1 MNDRPSAKPGDVP
14 ASFETVDAYIAS
26 FPESVQPAL
35 QTVRQAIRRAAPEA
49 TESISYHIAAYKL
62 HGKPVTYFGG
72 WKHHIGLYPLPA
84 GDDDFQAE
92 LATYKPTKG
101 TVKLMLANP
110 IPTDFITRLV
120 TFRLAELAAPE

>member
-1 MNDRPSAKPGDVP
+1 VP
-14 ASFETVDAYIAS
+14 VTFESVDAYIAS

-35 QTVRQAIRRAAPEA
+35 QAVREAIRGAAPKAE
-49 TESISYHIAAYKL
+49 ESISYQIAAYKL
-62 HGKPVTYFGG
+62 CGKPVTYFGG

-84 GDDDFQAE
+84 GDDEFQAE

-101 TVKLMLANP
+101 TVKLLLANP

-120 TFRLAELAAPE
+120 TFRLAELASVK

>member
-1 MNDRPSAKPGDVP
+1 V
-14 ASFETVDAYIAS
+14 ASSFTTVDDYIAS
-26 FPESVQPAL
+26 FPEMVQPAL
-35 QTVRQAIRRAAPEA
+35 QAVRQAIKQGAPDA
-49 TESISYHIAAYKL
+49 VESISYQIAAYKL

-92 LATYKPTKG
+92 LSTYKSAKG
-101 TVKLMLANP
+101 TVKLMLADP

-120 TFRLAELAAPE
+120 THRVAELGASK